1 MVRRYTPRP
10 HPPGRRQVQTPR
22 HRIAPRVRRRLHD
35 GRLPSLRKKSAIG
48 PTPQTRLP
56 FSFEFPFILPSRSNR
71 KMRREEYN
79 SGQSA
84 RPPASLSS
92 SATTCRTAFD
102 SLDTLSDL
110 VEPEIGGSLWPL
122 MAQSGRTPMRSRQ
135 LSATSESETARNHL
149 YDAERYR
156 SISAG

>member
-35 GRLPSLRKKSAIG
+35 GRLPSLRKKSATG

-56 FSFEFPFILPSRSNR
+56 FSFEFPSVLPSRSNR

-110 VEPEIGGSLWPL
+110 VEPEIGGQF
-122 MAQSGRTPMRSRQ
+122 MASYG
-135 LSATSESETARNHL
+135 ARRKL
-149 YDAERYR
+149 RPSPKA
-156 SISAG
+156 